1 MLAQLEAK
9 MQKQKLKSEE
19 DYKNLQQLKDGK
31 LKAKKEK
38 IRTLKS
44 TLQAQQEKILKT
56 DEENRQLT
64 QELNTTAQ
72 KLQAAEETCQELA
85 QAKKELQLELQKSN
99 ENVTSMSQDI
109 ERQQNI
115 IQTQEYKLKETDDQ
129 IVLMQKQINEMKE
142 DLTVTI
148 DENVKLK
155 ETVARA
161 EASNDYLQNQQNSE
175 LAEIEAQLDN
185 LMKENQSLKSESSDA
200 KTTILNLKKQLAQAD
215 EMHNNFK
222 EKYLKAKNANK
233 SLKSHLETVEN
244 KVRDYVQER
253 TIEIRESELQKEQLK
268 QSESN
273 VKNKLRVLD
282 EIQSMIKKHKQMT
295 QSQYKPQ

>member
-19 DYKNLQQLKDGK
+19 DFKNLQQLKDGK

-44 TLQAQQEKILKT
+44 TLQTQQEKILKT

-64 QELNTTAQ
+64 QELNATAQ

-99 ENVTSMSQDI
+99 ENVSTSPASHENTSARTNIRPRARIYVRPHEFTSARERETHLPPSPGLQVTSMSQDI

-129 IVLMQKQINEMKE
+129 IVLMQKQINEVTSRPG
-142 DLTVTI
+142 DLFPPPSVSR
-148 DENVKLK
+148 
-155 ETVARA
+155 ARVP
-161 EASNDYLQNQQNSE
+161 
-175 LAEIEAQLDN
+175 
-185 LMKENQSLKSESSDA
+185 SSH
-200 KTTILNLKKQLAQAD
+200 T
-215 EMHNNFK
+215 
-222 EKYLKAKNANK
+222 
-233 SLKSHLETVEN
+233 
-244 KVRDYVQER
+244 
-253 TIEIRESELQKEQLK
+253 
-268 QSESN
+268 
-273 VKNKLRVLD
+273 
-282 EIQSMIKKHKQMT
+282 
-295 QSQYKPQ
+295 